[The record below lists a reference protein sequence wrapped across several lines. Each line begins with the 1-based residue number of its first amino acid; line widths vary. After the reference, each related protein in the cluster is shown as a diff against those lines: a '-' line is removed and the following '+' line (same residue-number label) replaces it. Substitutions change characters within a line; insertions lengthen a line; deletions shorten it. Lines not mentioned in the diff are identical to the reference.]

1 MYGSAS
7 RRERRWL
14 GSLLA
19 LASLS
24 CGGRAVP
31 APAAVGVAAARSAKY
46 PASTLPLSREHG
58 YLQRAP
64 APDFWTLMP
73 YYTAQRDDVSCSLAS
88 LSMLV
93 NAARNGAPLG
103 SDDPLVTQ
111 QLLFERVQ
119 SDVWRRGLAPGGPG
133 VTLEQLGLLAEQS
146 LRGFHIAARV
156 RVQHVPAASPEALAE
171 LRSLLLANEASP
183 RDWLLLNFAAQQYVG
198 VGDYGHI
205 APVGAYDE
213 AQHRV
218 LVLDPDREWYEPY
231 WISDEVALAGMATL
245 DAESGQPRGYVYVVG
260 EPGSLPTE

>member
-7 RRERRWL
+7 RRGRRLL
-14 GSLLA
+14 GWLLA

-24 CGGRAVP
+24 CAGRGAAPV
-31 APAAVGVAAARSAKY
+31 PAAVSVAAKY

-64 APDFWTLMP
+64 APDFWALMP
-73 YYTAQRDDVSCSLAS
+73 HYMAQRDDVSCSLAT
-88 LSMLV
+88 LAMLV
-93 NAARNGAPLG
+93 NGARQGTPLG
-103 SDDPLVTQ
+103 SDEPLVTQ
-111 QLLFERVQ
+111 ARLFDRVR
-119 SDVWRRGLAPGGPG
+119 SDVWRRGLASGGPG
-133 VTLEQLGLLAEQS
+133 VTLDQLGVLAEQS
-146 LRGFHIAARV
+146 LRAFHIAARV
-156 RVQHVPAASPEALAE
+156 RVQHVPEPSPDALAE
-171 LRSLLLANEASP
+171 LRSLLRANEASTG
-183 RDWLLLNFAAQQYVG
+183 DWLLLNFAAQQYVG

-245 DAESGQPRGYVYVVG
+245 DVESGQPRGYVYVAM
-260 EPGSLPTE
+260 